1 MRLVLALIF
10 FGFALNMAQASESEG
25 RRMLIFAIY
34 GAAGTTGSAA
44 TTTVIDFTTM
54 VACREARNAL
64 QRDQRPPVRQ
74 DGRNDHGNRP
84 FAADAAIRLRG

>member
-10 FGFALNMAQASESEG
+10 FGFALNVAQAADSEG

-44 TTTVIDFTTM
+44 TTTVIWSH
-54 VACREARNAL
+54 A
-64 QRDQRPPVRQ
+64 
-74 DGRNDHGNRP
+74 GR
-84 FAADAAIRLRG
+84 RGTLCSATDT

>member
-10 FGFALNMAQASESEG
+10 FGFALNMAQAAESEG

-64 QRDQRPPVRQ
+64 QRDEHLKAPGFHV
-74 DGRNDHGNRP
+74 
-84 FAADAAIRLRG
+84 FATCVEP

>member
-1 MRLVLALIF
+1 M
-10 FGFALNMAQASESEG
+10 LNMAQATESEG

-54 VACREARNAL
+54 VACREARIAL
-64 QRDQRPPVRQ
+64 QHDQQMKAPGFHV
-74 DGRNDHGNRP
+74 
-84 FAADAAIRLRG
+84 FATCVEP